1 MNKSRGEGGERRMKP
16 RQGSDQG
23 FKFNIQHCVSIG
35 QGHRPI
41 FCFSW
46 IMLQSKGQWAVYS
59 SKFLVEVARATK
71 AGDSKRVDKVHCGK
85 HSRAVQPAQSW
96 EGHSP
101 DHQQSSQD
109 PLRHLH
115 PKDKK
120 T

>member
-46 IMLQSKGQWAVYS
+46 IMLQTGSAGGL
-59 SKFLVEVARATK
+59 FLK
-71 AGDSKRVDKVHCGK
+71 APVGNCKITR
-85 HSRAVQPAQSW
+85 
-96 EGHSP
+96 P
-101 DHQQSSQD
+101 DTPPRS
-109 PLRHLH
+109 
-115 PKDKK
+115 
-120 T
+120 